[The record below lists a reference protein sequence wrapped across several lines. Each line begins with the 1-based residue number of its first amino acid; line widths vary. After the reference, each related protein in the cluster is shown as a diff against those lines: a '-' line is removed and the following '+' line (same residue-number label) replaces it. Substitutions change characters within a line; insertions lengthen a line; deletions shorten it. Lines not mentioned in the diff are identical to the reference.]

1 MSPRVVVAMPLF
13 EPGPALGDALEGLLA
28 QTYED
33 YALVLVDDGAD
44 ERARRVGQRHP
55 RVTYRRNPQRLGLAG
70 NWAAAFAAAR
80 ELHPNAELFAW
91 AGHHDRHE
99 PGWLAT
105 LVDCLDAEPR
115 AVLAYPLDS
124 RLRADGS
131 PSPHAAAPF
140 ATTGAE
146 DPVAR
151 LRATARGMTA
161 GSMVYGLMRA
171 AALERAGV
179 FDRVTRPDRLI
190 LAKLAVLG
198 GFAQVPQLL
207 WHRRI
212 TGRPTARRQRAATF
226 PGRVPPSAY
235 LSWPLVHGAV
245 LARWL
250 ARDGALPRRRIP
262 AAVVAYAGP
271 LLRRDVPQFVLE
283 RLFALEG
290 RLPAG
295 STDPLRRALGLGP
308 RAEPLHD

>member
-13 EPGPALGDALEGLLA
+13 EPGPALGDALEGLLS

-33 YALVLVDDGAD
+33 YAVVLVDDGAD
-44 ERARRVGQRHP
+44 ERARRVGERHP
-55 RVTYRRNPQRLGLAG
+55 RVTYRRNHQRLGLAG
-70 NWAAAFAAAR
+70 NWAAAFATAH
-80 ELHPNAELFAW
+80 ELHPDAELFAW

-99 PGWLAT
+99 PDWLAS
-105 LVDCLDAEPR
+105 LVDCLDAQPR
-115 AVLAYPLDS
+115 AVLAYPLDA

-131 PSPHAAAPF
+131 PSPHAAAPL

-151 LRATARGMTA
+151 LRATAQGMTA
-161 GSMVYGLMRA
+161 GSMVYGLTRA
-171 AALERAGV
+171 AALRRAGV
-179 FDRVTRPDRLI
+179 FDRVTRPDRLV

-198 GFAQVPQLL
+198 EFAQVPRVV

-226 PGRVPPSAY
+226 PARVPPSAY
-235 LSWPLVHGAV
+235 LPWPLVHGAV

-250 ARDGALPRRRIP
+250 AGDGALPHRRVP
-262 AAVVAYAGP
+262 AAVVAYAAP
-271 LLRRDVPQFVLE
+271 LLGRDVSQFALE

-295 STDPLRRALGLGP
+295 STDPLRRMLNRGP